1 MYTRAEFTRYLQ
13 SLYGIGCRQAAEYM
27 GDRTEFDDQDFIDCY
42 NKFRSPPE
50 YRHRQH
56 YAKWRAIGNQAY
68 TTKRFTVY
76 NSHKG

>member
-1 MYTRAEFTRYLQ
+1 MYSRDEFTKICQ
-13 SLYGIGCRQAAEYM
+13 SAYGIGCRQAAEYM

-42 NKFRSPPE
+42 NKFKSTPSYTHGQPN
-50 YRHRQH
+50 
-56 YAKWRAIGNQAY
+56 KWRKTIGLNGY